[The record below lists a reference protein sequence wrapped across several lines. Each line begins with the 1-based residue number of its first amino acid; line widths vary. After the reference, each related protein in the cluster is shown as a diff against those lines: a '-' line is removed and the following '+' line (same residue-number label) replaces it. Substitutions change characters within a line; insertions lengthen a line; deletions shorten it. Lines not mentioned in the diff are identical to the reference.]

1 MGKARGGRLFK
12 YSKMSDG
19 QINRLIKAF
28 AYDVT
33 AGELASE
40 ISISIRSASAIYQR
54 LRERT
59 CHLGY
64 ADIDVSDEQLDQM
77 YMSAEF
83 ADYAHTRKVKSRG
96 WISKYELLHTIEAFH
111 RYVRRPDPE
120 PRIHKLLIATLT
132 RWPLASIALT
142 SELTYRAQHD
152 NFEETQASRLRS
164 QKDNPN
170 NPFRW

>member
-12 YSKMSDG
+12 YSKMSDA
-19 QINRLIKAF
+19 QINRLIEAF

-33 AGELASE
+33 AGEVASE
-40 ISISIRSASAIYQR
+40 ISISMRSANTIYQR

-59 CHLGY
+59 CHLGI
-64 ADIDVSDEQLDQM
+64 ADVDLSEDEADQI
-77 YMSAEF
+77 YMSTEF
-83 ADYAHTRKVKSRG
+83 ADYVHMRKVKSRG
-96 WISKYELLHTIEAFH
+96 WIAKYELLHTIEAFH

-120 PRIHKLLIATLT
+120 SRIHELLIATLT
-132 RWPLASIALT
+132 RWPLASVAMN
-142 SELTYRAQHD
+142 SNLTYQAQND
-152 NFEETQASRLRS
+152 DYERRQAFLRKS